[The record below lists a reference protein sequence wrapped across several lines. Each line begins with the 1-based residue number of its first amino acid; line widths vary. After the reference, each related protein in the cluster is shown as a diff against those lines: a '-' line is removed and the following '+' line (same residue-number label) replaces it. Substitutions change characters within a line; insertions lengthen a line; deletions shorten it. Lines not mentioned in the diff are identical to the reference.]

1 MIESIKL
8 SKNFGEKA
16 ALREVSLTV
25 EDGRILG
32 LVGSNGAGKS
42 TLLRCLSGVYEP
54 DGGEVLADGVSV
66 FENAA
71 AKGSICFV
79 PDNPNFELGTTLES
93 TAHLMRAFYPNYSE
107 EKYKQLTEIF
117 PLDPKMRV
125 SSMSKGMQRQAALI
139 AALATMPKHLLLDEV
154 FDGLDPVMRRL
165 LKRVIAGEVADRN
178 MTVLIASHNLRELED
193 FCDSVGLLHGGGV
206 LLEREIDALGLELH
220 RVQAVFGSALDYETL
235 YAHLDM
241 LSFSR
246 TGSLCT
252 FVTRGARSAV
262 EAAMCELDAT
272 FYEFLPLSLEEV
284 FISEMEAVGYD
295 FENILC

>member
-8 SKNFGEKA
+8 SKNFGEKV

-54 DGGEVLADGVSV
+54 DGGEVLANGASI

-79 PDNPNFELGTTLES
+79 PDNPNFEPGATLES
-93 TAHLMRAFYPNYSE
+93 TAHLMRAFYPNYSDA
-107 EKYKQLTEIF
+107 KYKQLTEIF

-139 AALATMPKHLLLDEV
+139 AALSTMPKYLLLDEV

-165 LKRVIAGEVADRN
+165 LKRVIAGEVADRS

-193 FCDSVGLLHGGGV
+193 FCDSVGLLHSGGI

-220 RVQAVFGSALDYETL
+220 RVQAVFGTVLDYETL

-252 FVTRGARSAV
+252 LVTRGARSAV